1 MPVGGGGEISHAPE
15 NRCSLRL
22 GLSFG
27 RPISWNRHGFCG
39 KLAQA
44 PLARCRAEPGG
55 AERHVQVNE
64 TDARVPSPESVL
76 EALTEERLR
85 DLSRTFGIGLRSGR
99 ETKALMATRIGRQ
112 LTGRLPTVLRE
123 LGRDELRV
131 VCRRHGLAG
140 DSRSRNE
147 LQARLLE
154 AAGLDPSES
163 VPQAAEHHLD
173 QLPQPGQVVQ
183 ARHRQWMVEAVH
195 PGGDQDSARISLVC
209 LDDDAPGD
217 ALDILWDLEVGAR
230 VVDPAAVGLDSKG
243 RLDPPGHFGAY
254 LHALKWSAVSAA
266 DATRFQAPFRA
277 GIKLMAHQLTPLM
290 KALELPRANLFIAD
304 GVGLGKTI
312 EAGLVLQELILR
324 QQAEFVLVS
333 CPASICLQWR
343 DEMQRRFGLRFEV
356 MTQKFVAYRRQE
368 RGFGVNPW
376 GTHNRFIISHQLLR
390 RREYLEPLLAH
401 LGPRARKSLLILD
414 EAHVAAPSSRSRY
427 AVDSETTTTIRDLAP
442 RFDNRLFLSATPH
455 NGHSNS
461 FSALLEILDPVR
473 FTRGVPITGA
483 EELAPVMVRRLKS
496 DLRKLGVE
504 RFPRRVLVQL
514 ALEHDGTQWTSS
526 EIRYDAESRTQEPG
540 AVTPLAELKPLE
552 LELADKL
559 ARYSKL
565 CAPGKGRGRLTF
577 IRLQQRL
584 LSSPEAFARTLEV
597 HARAVM
603 ASGGPVVRDEPAQEE
618 LELEADAEL
627 HGVGDD
633 AAEAEDAL
641 TISKD
646 SASLASPANEAAG
659 LLSELRA
666 IAEKARRHPD
676 AKVLAL
682 LGWMREHQC
691 AAVGVDHPKK
701 AERAWSDRRVI
712 LFTEWGDTKRYLVDL
727 ITRAIAGTDRGDER
741 ILVFHGGMGDDARD
755 EVQRA
760 FNSPPDE
767 HPVRILIATDAARE
781 GLNLQAH
788 CADLFHIDLPWNP
801 ARLEQRNGRIDRTLQ
816 SSPEVRCHYFLYPQR
831 PEDRVLETLV
841 RKVETVQQELGSL
854 GAVLLKDIEKTLESG
869 IRETTQHQLSLIG
882 QDANTSTVDNEL
894 ESQRKELAK
903 LEAERAKAAR
913 RLEASAKAL
922 KVNPES
928 LRGVVEVGLRL
939 AGVNGL
945 TEGES
950 TRDGRR
956 TYILPELDRSWDRT
970 IDSLRP
976 PRRRDESF
984 GEWRQ
989 RAPRPVTFEPLA
1001 RMAEDCEQVHLAHPL
1016 VKRILDRFRA
1026 QGFSAHDLSRV
1037 SAIVAP
1043 DDSVIRVVAYAR
1055 LSLFGHGAARL
1066 HDEIIAIAAP
1076 WSGGDEAVEPYK
1088 DVATAQKSIEAAE
1101 ELLALDAKPPP
1112 SSVGGQIASHA
1123 SRLYAALWP
1132 AIEDEAD
1139 ARAVAAKNGLS
1150 QRARREADELRGLL
1164 QRQKRAIEKRT
1175 GVVAQMEL
1183 FSVAQTEAEKEQ
1195 QRQLRLDHD
1204 YMKARYLAIDTEMTT
1219 EPKAIEEL
1227 YDVRMT
1233 RLSPVGLAVTWP
1245 ESMT

>member
-1 MPVGGGGEISHAPE
+1 MWATLDPLMGGKGAVGRRNQVGQVTATET
-15 NRCSLRL
+15 
-22 GLSFG
+22 
-27 RPISWNRHGFCG
+27 
-39 KLAQA
+39 QA
-44 PLARCRAEPGG
+44 
-55 AERHVQVNE
+55 
-64 TDARVPSPESVL
+64 PSPESVL
-76 EALTEERLR
+76 QALTEERLR

-99 ETKALMATRIGRQ
+99 ELKARMASRIAQQ
-112 LTGRLPTVLRE
+112 LPGQLPTVLRE
-123 LGRDELRV
+123 LGRDELRT
-131 VCRRHGLAG
+131 VCRRHGVAD

-147 LQARLLE
+147 LQTRLLE
-154 AAGLDPSES
+154 AAGIDP
-163 VPQAAEHHLD
+163 AAASPPPPRQLPED
-173 QLPQPGQVVQ
+173 LPQPGQVMQ

-195 PGGDQDSARISLVC
+195 QGSGDHDSARISLVC
-209 LDDDAPGD
+209 LDDDAPGE

-230 VVDPAAVGLDSKG
+230 VIDPAAVGLESKG

-324 QQAEFVLVS
+324 QQAEFVLVC

-343 DEMQRRFGLRFEV
+343 EEMQRRFGLRFEV

-414 EAHVAAPSSRSRY
+414 EAHVAAPASRSRY

-473 FTRGVPITGA
+473 FTRGVPIAGA
-483 EELAPVMVRRLKS
+483 EELAPVMVRRLKH
-496 DLRKLGVE
+496 DLRQLGVE

-514 ALEHDGTQWTSS
+514 ALEHDGTNWTSS
-526 EIRYDAESRTQEPG
+526 ETRYDSETRKQEPG
-540 AVTPLAELKPLE
+540 ASTPLGENQPIE

-559 ARYSKL
+559 TRYTKL

-603 ASGGPVVRDEPAQEE
+603 DKGGPVVRDEAAQEA
-618 LELEADAEL
+618 LNLDADAEL
-627 HGVGDD
+627 HGVDDD
-633 AAEAEDAL
+633 AAEAEDEL
-641 TISKD
+641 TVSKD
-646 SASLASPANEAAG
+646 SSGLPSPTEEARG

-666 IAEKARRHPD
+666 IAEKARRRPD
-676 AKVLAL
+676 AKVRAL
-682 LGWMREHQC
+682 FAWMRDNQC
-691 AAVGVDHPKK
+691 PAVGIDGGDK
-701 AERAWSDRRVI
+701 ADRAWTDRRVI

-727 ITRAIAGTDRGDER
+727 IGRAIADTDRGDER

-760 FNSPPDE
+760 FNAPPDE

-781 GLNLQAH
+781 GLNLQNY

-816 SSPEVRCHYFLYPQR
+816 PAPEVRCHYFLYPQR
-831 PEDRVLETLV
+831 TEDRVLETLV

-854 GAVLLKDIEKTLESG
+854 GAVLLKDIEKTLEPG
-869 IRETTQHQLSLIG
+869 IRDTTQEQLALIG
-882 QDANTSTVDNEL
+882 EDVNSTAVDAEL
-894 ESQRKELAK
+894 EAQRKELAK

-913 RLEASAKAL
+913 RLEASSKAL
-922 KVNPES
+922 QVHPES
-928 LRGVVEVGLRL
+928 LRGVVEVGLRMG
-939 AGVNGL
+939 GVDGL
-945 TEGES
+945 IEGET
-950 TRDGRR
+950 TRGGRR
-956 TYILPELDRSWDRT
+956 TFLLPELDRSWDRT
-970 IDSLRP
+970 LDSLRP
-976 PRRRDESF
+976 PRRRDEAF

-989 RAPRPVTFEPLA
+989 HAPRPVTFEPLS
-1001 RMAEDCEQVHLAHPL
+1001 RMTEDSEQVHLAHPL

-1037 SAIVAP
+1037 SAVVAP
-1043 DDSVIRVVAYAR
+1043 NDSVIRVVGYAR
-1055 LSLFGHGAARL
+1055 LSLFGPGAARL

-1076 WSGGDEAVEPYK
+1076 WSGGDESVKPYK
-1088 DVATAQKSIEAAE
+1088 DAATSQKSIETAE
-1101 ELLALDAKPPP
+1101 KLLALDAKAPP
-1112 SSVGGQIASHA
+1112 SSIQARIASHA
-1123 SRLYAALWP
+1123 SQLYASLWQAL
-1132 AIEDEAD
+1132 EDEAD
-1139 ARAVAAKNGLS
+1139 ARAVAAQNGLS
-1150 QRARREADELRGLL
+1150 QRARREADELRTLL
-1164 QRQKRAIEKRT
+1164 QRQKTAIEKQT
-1175 GVVAQMEL
+1175 GAVAQMEL
-1183 FSVAQTEAEKEQ
+1183 FAEAVTKTDKEQ
-1195 QRQLRLDHD
+1195 QRQLKLDNEH
-1204 YMKARYLAIDTEMTT
+1204 MKSRYLAIDAEMES

-1233 RLSPVGLAVTWP
+1233 RLSPVGLVVTWP